1 LSQLADF
8 FSQILPHYDE
18 VIFTGDFNLRL
29 LSEPRVCEQLN
40 DLLMSFSLFQHV
52 NQPTHERGDILDLV
66 ITRTASTILSSISL
80 TPGVADHLS
89 IILDL
94 SIAHTIPSTI
104 ITSVRKFND
113 SNIQQIKLLMRR
125 QNDLFLDY
133 LTNIS
138 VESVENLVSYFLS
151 QFARLF
157 LAEKDRL
164 IYHGLTP
171 TSGGQNVSS
180 DSLKGIGDL
189 TKHKKLSSSI
199 HKHDLLFTPYFKKPN

>member
-8 FSQILPHYDE
+8 FSQTLPHYDE

-80 TPGVADHLS
+80 TPV
-89 IILDL
+89 
-94 SIAHTIPSTI
+94 
-104 ITSVRKFND
+104 
-113 SNIQQIKLLMRR
+113 
-125 QNDLFLDY
+125 
-133 LTNIS
+133 
-138 VESVENLVSYFLS
+138 
-151 QFARLF
+151 
-157 LAEKDRL
+157 
-164 IYHGLTP
+164 
-171 TSGGQNVSS
+171 
-180 DSLKGIGDL
+180 GDL
-189 TKHKKLSSSI
+189 TKHKKLASSI